1 MVSAR
6 PSQGVPAMKR
16 FLICFR
22 VEQTFTASIEVE
34 AASGEDARNGASTAG
49 LMKPR
54 GSPQNWIS
62 WKAKTPSPGSTP
74 STI

>member
-34 AASGEDARNGASTAG
+34 ADSHRQLGIRRLTESAMD
-49 LMKPR
+49 
-54 GSPQNWIS
+54 
-62 WKAKTPSPGSTP
+62 
-74 STI
+74 